1 MMGSRLMSMLFAV
14 TAAVS
19 LVIGTA
25 QAQDSKT
32 LGIVALL
39 ANDALNIDVIGG
51 ATKAAEAAGWE
62 VKVIDTQASADQANA
77 AMSSFVVQDVDAI
90 FVLAFASSSIGSG
103 LEAAKGAGIPVAT
116 WGGEIVDGIVVTTSG
131 QTVGKDSVEFL
142 KSQVGD
148 APTEI
153 LALTFHPGKLCIDR
167 GIAFDEGVE
176 GVDNISVTYH
186 EVVVPG
192 QVQDGNAAAA
202 NWLIGNPAGGDKKLA
217 IWSCWDEPT
226 QGAVAA
232 LRQAGRDDVVT
243 VSING
248 SPQGIQL
255 VKDGDMTATVW
266 QPAFAEGEAV
276 FQAILDAIE
285 AGDSWEPK
293 TIEIPGV
300 VVTSDNV
307 DEFMADHPA
316 N

>member
-1 MMGSRLMSMLFAV
+1 MKRMFAGMLSATVLMAGGMS
-14 TAAVS
+14 AAD
-19 LVIGTA
+19 A
-25 QAQDSKT
+25 KT

-51 ATKAAEAAGWE
+51 ATKAANAAGWD

-77 AMSSFVVQDVDAI
+77 AMSSFAVQKVDAI

-103 LEAAKGAGIPVAT
+103 LEAAKSAGIPVAT

-131 QTVGKDSVEFL
+131 KTVGKDSIDYL
-142 KSQVGD
+142 LSQVGD

-167 GIAFDEGVE
+167 GMAFDEGVE
-176 GVDNISVTYH
+176 GMDNINVTYH

-202 NWLIGNPAGGDKKLA
+202 NWLTANPASDDKKLA

-232 LRQAGRDDVVT
+232 LRPAARDDVVT

-248 SPQGIQL
+248 SPQGVQL

-276 FQAILDAIE
+276 FQAILDSIE
-285 AGDSWEPK
+285 AGDSWEAK

-300 VVTSDNV
+300 VVTEENV
-307 DEFMADHPA
+307 DQFMADHPA
-316 N
+316 Q

>member
-1 MMGSRLMSMLFAV
+1 MSAAMLV
-14 TAAVS
+14 TAGLA
-19 LVIGTA
+19 A
-25 QAQDSKT
+25 AEAKT

-51 ATKAAEAAGWE
+51 ATKAATAAGWD

-77 AMSSFVVQDVDAI
+77 AMSSFAVQKVDAI
-90 FVLAFASSSIGSG
+90 FVLAFASSSIGAG
-103 LEAAKGAGIPVAT
+103 LEAAKAAGIPVAT

-131 QTVGKDSVEFL
+131 KTVGDDSIKYL
-142 KSQVGD
+142 LSQVGD
-148 APTEI
+148 NAEI

-167 GIAFDEGVE
+167 GAAFDEGVA
-176 GVDNISVTYH
+176 GKAGIHVTYH

-202 NWLIGNPAGGDKKLA
+202 SWLTANPAGGAKKLA

-232 LRQAGRDDVVT
+232 LRQAGRTDIT
-243 VSING
+243 SVSING

-276 FQAILDAIE
+276 FQAILDSIA
-285 AGDSWEPK
+285 AGKDWKPK

-300 VVTSDNV
+300 VVSKDNV
-307 DEFMADHPA
+307 DKFLAEHPA
-316 N
+316 Q

>member
-1 MMGSRLMSMLFAV
+1 MKTMFAGMLS
-14 TAAVS
+14 AAVLMAGGMS
-19 LVIGTA
+19 A
-25 QAQDSKT
+25 ADAKT

-39 ANDALNIDVIGG
+39 ANDALNIDVIAG
-51 ATKAAEAAGWE
+51 ATKAAEAAGWD

-77 AMSSFVVQDVDAI
+77 AMSSFAVQKVDAI

-103 LEAAKGAGIPVAT
+103 LEAAKSAGIPVAT

-131 QTVGKDSVEFL
+131 QTVGRDSIDYL
-142 KSQVGD
+142 LAQVGD

-167 GIAFDEGVE
+167 GVAFDEGVA
-176 GVDNISVTYH
+176 GKDNVHVTYH

-192 QVQDGNAAAA
+192 QVENGNAAAA
-202 NWLIGNPAGGDKKLA
+202 NWLTANPEGGDRKLA

-232 LRQAGRDDVVT
+232 LRQAARTDVIT

-248 SPQGIQL
+248 SPQGLQL

-276 FQAILDAIE
+276 FQAILDSIE
-285 AGDSWEPK
+285 AGDSWEAK
-293 TIEIPGV
+293 TIEIPGI
-300 VVTSDNV
+300 VVTKDNV
-307 DEFMADHPA
+307 DQFMADHPA
-316 N
+316 Q

>member
-1 MMGSRLMSMLFAV
+1 MKKTLVGMLSAAAMLSIAGISMAE
-14 TAAVS
+14 A
-19 LVIGTA
+19 
-25 QAQDSKT
+25 KT

-51 ATKAAEAAGWE
+51 ATKAANAAGWD

-77 AMSSFVVQDVDAI
+77 AMSSFAVQKVDAI

-103 LEAAKGAGIPVAT
+103 LEAAKAAGIPVAT

-131 QTVGKDSVEFL
+131 QTVGKDSIDYL
-142 KSQVGD
+142 LSQVGD

-167 GIAFDEGVE
+167 GMAFDEGVK
-176 GVDNISVTYH
+176 GKDNITVTYH

-192 QVQDGNAAAA
+192 QVENGNAAAA
-202 NWLIGNPAGGDKKLA
+202 NWLTANPAGGEKKLA

-232 LRQAGRDDVVT
+232 LRQNARTDVTT

-248 SPQGIQL
+248 SPQGVQL

-276 FQAILDAIE
+276 FQAILDSIA
-285 AGDSWEPK
+285 AGDAWEPK

-300 VVTSDNV
+300 VVTKDNV
-307 DEFMADHPA
+307 DQFMADHPA
-316 N
+316 Q

>member
-1 MMGSRLMSMLFAV
+1 MITAVLSAAMLV
-14 TAAVS
+14 TAGLA
-19 LVIGTA
+19 A
-25 QAQDSKT
+25 AEAKT

-51 ATKAAEAAGWE
+51 ATKAATAAGWD

-77 AMSSFVVQDVDAI
+77 AMSSFAVQKVDAI

-103 LEAAKGAGIPVAT
+103 LEAAKAAGIPVAT

-131 QTVGKDSVEFL
+131 KTVGDDSIKYL
-142 KSQVGD
+142 LSKVGD
-148 APTEI
+148 KAEI

-167 GIAFDEGVE
+167 GAAFDEGVA
-176 GVDNISVTYH
+176 GKSGITVTYH

-202 NWLIGNPAGGDKKLA
+202 SWLTANPAGGDKALA

-232 LRQAGRDDVVT
+232 LRQAGRTDIT
-243 VSING
+243 SVSING
-248 SPQGIQL
+248 SPQGLQL

-276 FQAILDAIE
+276 FQAILDAIA
-285 AGDSWEPK
+285 AGKDWKPK
-293 TIEIPGV
+293 TIEIPGI
-300 VVTSDNV
+300 VVTKENV
-307 DEFMADHPA
+307 DKFMADHPA
-316 N
+316 Q